1 MFTLVWL
8 YGMSLFGYA
17 LIVQS
22 FFDKARTAGGFAAVV
37 YFIASFFDNLIN

>member
-1 MFTLVWL
+1 MFAIVWL

-22 FFDKARTAGGFAAVV
+22 FFSKARTAGGFVAVA
-37 YFIASFFDNLIN
+37 YFVSSFFDNLVN